1 MDVTDVLRDR
11 MQTPAGLQR
20 MVVLSMSAHVLV
32 AAAILFAPGGW
43 LRHAADEPRP
53 VMTISLAGG
62 GDGPQNGGFTTMGG
76 RPVQQ
81 QVAPEDLP
89 KREAPRPPA
98 AVTPEMTVP
107 MPNTKPT
114 KAAKTPPAPAVP
126 IKEAPDNARG
136 KTPTRGTEAR
146 AGSTVADTAVR
157 GQGFGL
163 STGGGPGTGSSLEL
177 AGEFCCPEY
186 ISVMITRIRSAWN
199 QNQGARG
206 MSLIRF
212 TIKRDGSITDA
223 TIFKPSGTLTLDEA
237 ALRAVLVT
245 RSLPPLPDAY
255 PNPTLTMRLSFEYQ

>member
-20 MVVLSMSAHVLV
+20 MITVSIGAHVLV

-43 LRHAADEPRP
+43 MRRASDDVRP

-89 KREAPRPPA
+89 KRETPRPPA
-98 AVTPEMTVP
+98 AVTPAMTVP
-107 MPNTKPT
+107 LPNAKATKPS
-114 KAAKTPPAPAVP
+114 KTTPAPTP
-126 IKEAPDNARG
+126 TIKEAPDNSRG
-136 KTPTRGTEAR
+136 KTPTKGTETR

-163 STGGGPGTGSSLEL
+163 STGGGAGTGSSLEL

-186 ISVMITRIRSAWN
+186 IGVMVTRIRAAWN

-206 MSLIRF
+206 MTLIRF

-245 RSLPPLPDAY
+245 RTLPPLPDAY